1 MGNTKVKGGEIVQ
14 KAAPTPGDASDAAAT
29 GGHVNL
35 NSRMIPF
42 ATPGGESKQQ
52 EGATT
57 TSLTGA
63 TFLDPP
69 EDPASLYKMYQL
81 SVYLAPVMDA
91 LETNV
96 YKAPFKLKPVIPFD
110 RPAEA
115 WQIVHDAL
123 LWEKAKAGGAV
134 NFDADFTVTDAEID
148 ATIKKLKQR
157 SIIEKHYL
165 DRFFQEAIPDMSY
178 RQLGALTGQ
187 DYEITGNAYW
197 EIIRDTA
204 GNVARFQWLPAISM
218 RATRQG
224 PDQIATDKWVR
235 DGLGWTRTPQIRRFR
250 RYAQLSGGGET
261 HDVSAWF
268 KEFGDPRVMS
278 RTTGAYYTSVEKL
291 QLNEGDPRNPEQIVL
306 PATEVLHFRLLFGG
320 SSVYGKPRWAGAYV
334 PLMGSRDL
342 DEENQRIVGD
352 EAVPS
357 LMLLISGGVV
367 GQKAY
372 DRLKN
377 QIEERK
383 KGRKGIMVIEAV
395 ASGKGPVTPT
405 QQPSIEVEK
414 LKSEQNTDM
423 LFQKYDA
430 RNEDKADG
438 SWRIPKT
445 VLGKAGANRA
455 TAQSE
460 RQFAEDQVFA
470 PLRSDKDEPIN
481 TQILADIGITTWVYE
496 TQSMQPRDPQQR
508 AEILRI
514 LVEAGILTPNEG
526 RELASPIFAQRLD
539 DLQGLWTQFPPR
551 VLTVL
556 LQTKNAELA
565 ATLLGEDKAALAKLA
580 NTIRD
585 TLGLGADGA
594 AAQTIEDVPGG
605 NGVKD
610 ASQTDT
616 GGTGKGTSPVA

>member
-1 MGNTKVKGGEIVQ
+1 MGKKPVKETVQ
-14 KAAPTPGDASDAAAT
+14 KAAPTAGDASDAAAT
-29 GGHVNL
+29 GGHVEL
-35 NSRMIPF
+35 STQFIPF

-52 EGATT
+52 EGTST

-69 EDPASLYKMYQL
+69 EDPAEMYKMFQL
-81 SVYLAPVMDA
+81 STYLAPIMDA

-110 RPAEA
+110 RPEEA
-115 WQIVHDAL
+115 RQLVREAL
-123 LWEKAKAGGAV
+123 MWEKAKAGGAI
-134 NFDADFTVTDAEID
+134 NFDADVTVTDEEID
-148 ATIKKLKQR
+148 ATIKKLQQR
-157 SIIEKHYL
+157 SVIEKHYIE
-165 DRFFQEAIPDMSY
+165 RFFQEAVPDMSY

-197 EIIRDTA
+197 EVVRDTA
-204 GNVARFQWLPAISM
+204 GNIARFQWLPAISM

-224 PDQIATDKWVR
+224 RDQIGTDKWVR

-250 RYAQLSGGGET
+250 RYGQLKSGGDTYE
-261 HDVSAWF
+261 VSAWF

-278 RTTGAYYTSVEKL
+278 RTTGKYYKSVEEL
-291 QLNEGDPRNPEQIVL
+291 QAEEGDPRTPEKIIL

-320 SSVYGKPRWAGAYV
+320 SSVYGKPRWAGAYI
-334 PLMGSRDL
+334 PLRGSRDL
-342 DEENQRIVGD
+342 DEENQKIVGD

-357 LMLLISGGVV
+357 LMLLISGGIV

-383 KGRKGIMVIEAV
+383 KGRKGIMVVEAV

-405 QQPSIEVEK
+405 QQPSIDVEK

-455 TAQSE
+455 TSQSE
-460 RQFAEDQVFA
+460 RQFAEDQVFT
-470 PLRSDKDEPIN
+470 PLRVDRDEPVN
-481 TQILADIGITTWVYE
+481 VHVLADIGITTWTYE

-508 AEILRI
+508 AEILKT

-539 DLQGLWTQFPPR
+539 DLQGLWTMFPPR

-585 TLGLGADGA
+585 TLGLGPGGP
-594 AAQTIEDVPGG
+594 AAQNIEDVQPGG

-610 ASQTDT
+610 ARQTVP
-616 GGTGKGTSPVA
+616 GGPGEGAGSVA